1 MTASAV
7 KLISTIVAHVIPV
20 LFTSVRF
27 AYRPAMVLGRP
38 GSAPSREEA
47 KEQDEVGEETVEIV
61 GVVVV
66 VMAVAIAAMTIA
78 ALAVVGVAAMAG
90 IASEA
95 IQTLAKKTITS
106 SAMTSGRLLLLIRIL
121 LCTRIYMQVE
131 FIRT

>member
-1 MTASAV
+1 MTASV
-7 KLISTIVAHVIPV
+7 PKPTSTTNVHVIPV
-20 LFTSVRF
+20 PSTSVR
-27 AYRPAMVLGRP
+27 YVSRLVMVLGRR
-38 GSAPSREEA
+38 GNAPSRAEA
-47 KEQDEVGEETVEIV
+47 KAEDGAAGVMGIV

-78 ALAVVGVAAMAG
+78 ALAVVEVAAMAG

-106 SAMTSGRLLLLIRIL
+106 SAMKSGRLLLLILVL

-131 FIRT
+131 LMRT